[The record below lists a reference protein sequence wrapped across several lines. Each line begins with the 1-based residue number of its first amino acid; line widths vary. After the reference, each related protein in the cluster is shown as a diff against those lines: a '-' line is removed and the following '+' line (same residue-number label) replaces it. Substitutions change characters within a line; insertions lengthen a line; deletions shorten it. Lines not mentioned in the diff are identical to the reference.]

1 MIDEMLVAQ
10 AKWLPQYRGSI
21 NKIKKNLSKQSKSN
35 YKKSVTGIKKKT
47 LSRSK
52 KRSILVEKE
61 AFNL

>member
-10 AKWLPQYRGSI
+10 AKWLPQYKGVI
-21 NKIKKNLSKQSKSN
+21 KKIKKNLPKQSNSN

-47 LSRSK
+47 SSRSK

-61 AFNL
+61 AFSL